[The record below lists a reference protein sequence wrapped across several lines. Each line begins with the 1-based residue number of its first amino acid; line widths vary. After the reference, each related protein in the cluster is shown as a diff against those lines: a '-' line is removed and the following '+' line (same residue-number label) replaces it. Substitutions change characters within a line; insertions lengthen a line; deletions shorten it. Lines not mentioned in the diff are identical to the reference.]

1 MSQVTPFSAANRK
14 VVQSLYHRSLK
25 LAFNWINRRDLYRQK
40 AVEIRA
46 QFDLHKDVSDPKE
59 LRRLID
65 KTESLLE
72 KYKHPDPFIPP
83 QRAGGTKFERNT
95 PPCLDEPYPARY

>member
-59 LRRLID
+59 LRV
-65 KTESLLE
+65 SE
-72 KYKHPDPFIPP
+72 KSIKY
-83 QRAGGTKFERNT
+83 
-95 PPCLDEPYPARY
+95 